1 MFTMNVQLNVQG
13 VTSMVHLINYK
24 LHFIT
29 CKIRRCYLLQS
40 WDIER

>member
-13 VTSMVHLINYK
+13 VTSMVHLINCK

-29 CKIRRCYLLQS
+29 CEIRHCYLLRS
-40 WDIER
+40 RNIDR